1 MRRILRYIAP
11 AALCWGIL
19 FAGTGRGVPAS
30 DPVPQPVELRP
41 FEGMVFP
48 DSANVLVD
56 SAASL
61 LPFYERLAALRIIG
75 AEGTD
80 SSLVVPIL
88 HLGDSHIQ
96 AGYLTGMVMREFH
109 RDFGNAGRG
118 LITPLKMAGTNEPPD
133 YILRSDVP
141 WENVRLTQS
150 SRPLPLGLG
159 GVAIRTKKDD
169 FSLTVHAL
177 DRENP
182 GVYAFNKVHVIKH
195 PAAPPLQ
202 VEEALTETTEYS
214 YFQTITLKDTLSV
227 LALAGHSEVR
237 DSTIYYG
244 FSLENGRSGV
254 LYHAAG
260 INGAQFAHWPR
271 VKGLAAQ
278 TAALHP
284 RLIIL
289 SMGTNEALMGRSFSR
304 ERFYNQIDV
313 VVNLLREENPDALF
327 LLTTPPESYRR
338 DSRRAPYTRNAQ
350 VADAAAVIRDYAARN
365 GLACWD
371 LFTISGGTGSC
382 EVWKKAG
389 LFNRDQLHF
398 TAKGY
403 AVQAQYLY
411 QAIIQGFNDYVRD
424 RYGEP
429 APIAEL

>member
-1 MRRILRYIAP
+1 MRPLFRYIVP
-11 AALCWGIL
+11 VALCSGIL
-19 FAGTGRGVPAS
+19 FVGTGRGVPVSEA
-30 DPVPQPVELRP
+30 VPQPVELRP
-41 FEGMVFP
+41 FEGMIIP
-48 DSANVLVD
+48 DSANVIVD
-56 SAASL
+56 SVASL
-61 LPFYERLAALRIIG
+61 IPFYEQLAALRIIG
-75 AEGTD
+75 TEGTD
-80 SSLVVPIL
+80 STLVVPIV

-96 AGYLTGMVMREFH
+96 AGYLTGMIMREFH

-118 LITPLKMAGTNEPPD
+118 LITPLKMAGTNEPFD
-133 YILRSDVP
+133 YIIRSNVP
-141 WENVRLTQS
+141 WESVRLTQS
-150 SRPLPLGLG
+150 SRSLPVGLG
-159 GVAIRTKKDD
+159 GVAIGTKKGD
-169 FSLTVHAL
+169 FSLTLNAL

-202 VEEALTETTEYS
+202 VEQVLADTIEHP
-214 YFQTITLKDTLSV
+214 YFQTIILRDTLSE
-227 LALAGHSEVR
+227 LTLSNPAGAR
-237 DSTIYYG
+237 DSSIYYG
-244 FSLENGRSGV
+244 FSLENGCSGV

-260 INGAQFAHWPR
+260 INGAQFTHWPR
-271 VKGLAAQ
+271 VEGLAKQ
-278 TAALHP
+278 VAALRP
-284 RLIIL
+284 ALIIL
-289 SMGTNEALMGRSFSR
+289 SMGTNEALMGRSFSS
-304 ERFYNQIDV
+304 ERFYNRIDALV
-313 VVNLLREENPDALF
+313 TLLREENPNAVF

-338 DSRRAPYTRNAQ
+338 ANRRTPYTRNPQ
-350 VADAAAVIRDYAARN
+350 VADAAAVIRDYAVRN

-371 LFTISGGTGSC
+371 LFTISGGTESC